1 MTSAPV
7 TLRKEYLSMEKY
19 IPQDEAQDN
28 ELVADVQQ
36 FAEIFERLSPDEKAD
51 VIELLRQL
59 NAID

>member
-1 MTSAPV
+1 
-7 TLRKEYLSMEKY
+7 MEKY